1 MKLKQRLFIGIAGA
15 ALVTT
20 AMVIT
25 ITTYYYND
33 SKQMQNYVKYVHN
46 FIPSMSQRSLQKTVN
61 EEVERIETPKKEKNI
76 KVRLKKKL
84 RKRHGEANVTYPDS
98 NQAAEVYLSEKEYE
112 DLLKNRNFLRPS
124 VTPNYSTPKQP
135 FSKKG
140 LKSRFIREC
149 ININITRSPDDDRD
163 TFNDLVE
170 ILQNEM
176 GAQTRSGRHQYQRKR
191 ITMKDIHNIDVGKN
205 LTLMEMFH
213 LDISD
218 QDLYTEDDTLVQ
230 NLLVEMSK
238 NQIVHVEERAG
249 GTQLKLII
257 TFYDGSQAMMK
268 PMRFDRNKETL
279 PNHFYFVDFERH
291 NSEIAAFH
299 LDRILGFRRCP
310 PVIGRILN
318 ITTEIYAVADDDL
331 LKTFFIS
338 PAQNYCFH
346 GQCSYY
352 CDTGHAICGQP
363 DDIEGSLAAYLPPDQ
378 LSGRKSWKNPWKRT
392 YHKRRKAAWETNDDY
407 CDAVRNQK
415 LYNNTKR
422 LADLIDVSIFDFLIG
437 NMDRHHY
444 ETFKIFGNESF
455 ILHLDHGRGFGRS
468 KHDEISILAPLYQC
482 CFIHATTFER
492 LLQLQINPMKLST
505 LMRCSM
511 YSDPLNPIL
520 NDAHLKA
527 LDRRLQIVLQIVRQC
542 FQMKS
547 EKLILYHG

>member
-1 MKLKQRLFIGIAGA
+1 
-15 ALVTT
+15 
-20 AMVIT
+20 MVIT

-33 SKQMQNYVKYVHN
+33 STQMQNYVKYVHN

-61 EEVERIETPKKEKNI
+61 EEIERIETPKKEKNI
-76 KVRLKKKL
+76 KIRLRKKL

-238 NQIVHVEERAG
+238 NQIVHV
-249 GTQLKLII
+249 
-257 TFYDGSQAMMK
+257 D
-268 PMRFDRNKETL
+268 RFDRNKETL

-299 LDRILGFRRCP
+299 LDSCLR
-310 PVIGRILN
+310 
-318 ITTEIYAVADDDL
+318 
-331 LKTFFIS
+331 
-338 PAQNYCFH
+338 NYCFH

-437 NMDRHHY
+437 N
-444 ETFKIFGNESF
+444 
-455 ILHLDHGRGFGRS
+455 RGSNF
-468 KHDEISILAPLYQC
+468 
-482 CFIHATTFER
+482 
-492 LLQLQINPMKLST
+492 
-505 LMRCSM
+505 
-511 YSDPLNPIL
+511 
-520 NDAHLKA
+520 
-527 LDRRLQIVLQIVRQC
+527 
-542 FQMKS
+542 
-547 EKLILYHG
+547 